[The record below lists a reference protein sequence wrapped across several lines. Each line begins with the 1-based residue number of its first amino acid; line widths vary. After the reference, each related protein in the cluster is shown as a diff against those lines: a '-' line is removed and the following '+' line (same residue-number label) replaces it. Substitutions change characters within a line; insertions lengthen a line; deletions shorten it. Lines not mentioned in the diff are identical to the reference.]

1 MERREVDEIERFL
14 TSVGQPSLFAYYGVA
29 RGAPVEELEAAL
41 KKRRAWAQGQ
51 QANPKFKDEAL
62 FLIKQHALLRKALI
76 DEPDALGS
84 LDAGVNRSL
93 DALTAFIK
101 GAIVDGTLSAA
112 AEASVR
118 HQGRQLQLSD
128 AAITER
134 IQEVLAEAGATRS
147 VQDRDDVAETAAA
160 TDLYAVLGAAPES
173 TQEQLEAAYRAKYK
187 WARNLADLI
196 RSQML
201 LKELDEAWRVLRDP
215 ARRARYDAARARA
228 QAPEA
233 LPDHAAQPLSDLPPP
248 LPSAPT
254 VVMPV
259 RDPDVST
266 GPTVVR
272 RPEEPPAPAPRG
284 ISGRTLGVAD
294 GPQTV
299 RARIPRLRVDAT
311 TVSVRR
317 SGKPARV
324 GFRVRNEGQGP
335 MPGRITTDAPWIE
348 LPVMVLDP
356 TRADQEIPLVIHVDR
371 APAGAAF
378 GTVTV
383 STDHGERKSL
393 TVRLPPQS
401 RSPLL
406 LLVGGLVLLGAAAA
420 GGWWWLGRE
429 RLVDEA
435 ELVLDVDPVADRVFV
450 NGVQHG
456 SGSHVVIR
464 MAPPGEPALVR
475 VEADG
480 FRSKEE
486 KLDLTAGRRYTRA
499 VRLELDDP
507 MEWNGPA
514 STQPAML
521 GTEGAARVRAE
532 SERFVECFTWAG
544 APVDATFSYTALV
557 DGAGQVRKVT
567 IEPVNYTGEKALPC
581 LKRAFRG
588 LRLPP
593 VASGFGVIQDQ
604 VVIRPGGDR

>member
-51 QANPKFKDEAL
+51 QANPKFKSEAL

-76 DEPDALGS
+76 EEPDALGS
-84 LDAGVNRSL
+84 LDAGVSRAL
-93 DALTAFIK
+93 DALTTFIK

-112 AEASVR
+112 AEATVR
-118 HQGRQLQLSD
+118 HQGRQLQLSE

-134 IQEVLAEAGATRS
+134 IQEVLAEVGATRS
-147 VQDRDDVAETAAA
+147 VEDRDDVAETAAA
-160 TDLYAVLGAAPES
+160 TDLYAVLGCSPES

-215 ARRARYDAARARA
+215 ARRARYDAARARV

-233 LPDHAAQPLSDLPPP
+233 LPDGAAQPLSDLPPP

-254 VVMPV
+254 VVLPV
-259 RDPDVST
+259 RDSGT
-266 GPTVVR
+266 SAGPSGVR
-272 RPEEPPAPAPRG
+272 RAEEAPAPAPRG

-311 TVSVRR
+311 TISVRR
-317 SGKPARV
+317 ADKPVRL

-356 TRADQEIPLVIHVDR
+356 SRADQEIPLVIHVDR
-371 APAGAAF
+371 APAGAL

-393 TVRLPPQS
+393 TVRLPPPN
-401 RSPLL
+401 RTPLL
-406 LLVGGLVLLGAAAA
+406 LVLAGLMALGMAAA
-420 GGWWWLGRE
+420 GGWWWLGQQ
-429 RLVDEA
+429 RLAHEA

-450 NGVQHG
+450 NGVPQG

-464 MAPPGEPALVR
+464 LAPASEPALVR

-480 FRSKEE
+480 FRPEEE
-486 KLDLTAGRRYTRA
+486 KLDLIAGRRYTRA
-499 VRLELDDP
+499 LRLELDDP

-521 GTEGAARVRAE
+521 GSEGAARVRAE
-532 SERFVECFTWAG
+532 SKRFAECFTWAG

-567 IEPVNYTGEKALPC
+567 IEPVNYSGEKALPC

-604 VVIRPGGDR
+604 LVIRPGGDR